1 MFRRAM
7 LISVMAFGALVT
19 PIADEPSAQAASD
32 ASPLHGMPDSR
43 TLNLPVLATGQLQ
56 NPEGAPAAGTVV
68 AYAWPTNIPMSV
80 GDRVTLTPVAWTE
93 IGNDGRFTL
102 RASGSPALQRL
113 ASANGGYL
121 NLSLEAGSAEGH
133 QPANISRYLGNG
145 PFASGGVSSGSWPE
159 SPEVEA
165 APVVV
170 RLDED
175 ASRFQA
181 SKTGRPYLPCFGEYD
196 LVETRKADTVVGE
209 LNTESDTTSARF
221 VYGEG
226 NHADSDISIAAKP
239 NGGRWSLA
247 GTHHIANSD
256 ETRVFKDAVPMER
269 LRILSSFDYHL
280 YRDRCRHPSER
291 VMPHGWRTGV
301 SSVAHLVPDCGGND
315 NSAEYE
321 PRTGFRRDTNRA
333 ATWSGAAEVFGASI
347 SARSGYSRYVTVAME
362 FGDRPIHTVCGDNAP
377 PNRSHHVYS
386 GIEVPGVPCR
396 PGRPC

>member
-1 MFRRAM
+1 
-7 LISVMAFGALVT
+7 
-19 PIADEPSAQAASD
+19 
-32 ASPLHGMPDSR
+32 MPDSR

-56 NPEGAPAAGTVV
+56 NPDGAPAAGTVV

-80 GDRVTLTPVAWTE
+80 GDKVTLTPVAWTE

-102 RASGSPALQRL
+102 RASGSSALQRL

-121 NLSLEAGSAEGH
+121 NLSLEAGSSDRHH
-133 QPANISRYLGNG
+133 QTNLSRYLGSG
-145 PFASGGVSSGSWPE
+145 TFASGPAAGESWPE

-165 APVVV
+165 VPVVV
-170 RLDED
+170 RFADNTPGVHAND
-175 ASRFQA
+175 MR
-181 SKTGRPYLPCFGEYD
+181 TPYLPCFGEYD
-196 LVETRKADTVVGE
+196 LVETNKADTVVGE
-209 LNTESDTTSARF
+209 LNTESDTISARF

-256 ETRVFKDAVPMER
+256 ETRVFKEAVAMES
-269 LRILSSFDYHL
+269 LRISSSFDYHL
-280 YRDRCRHPSER
+280 YRDRCRNPSYR
-291 VMPHGWRTGV
+291 VVPHGWRTGV
-301 SSVAHLVPDCGGND
+301 RSVAHLVPDCGGND
-315 NSAEYE
+315 NRADYE
-321 PRTGFRRDTNRA
+321 PRSGFRRDTNRA

-347 SARSGYSRYVTVAME
+347 SARSGYSRYVTVEME
-362 FGDRPIHTVCGDNAP
+362 FGERPIHTVCGDNAP

-386 GIEVPGVPCR
+386 GIDVPGVPCR